1 MHVMRCCITHVMYSG
16 STNDKSA
23 NGLYCFLLKDKT
35 PLIIPLQTINVH
47 ALCSY
52 GVFFPHHWTPTT
64 SQQFFS
70 AFSHFELLNFIP
82 AIRCHTITQFSCSV
96 LLIVMVATSQDYP
109 YHSVF
114 SGDFQSEYAL
124 ATTF

>member
-1 MHVMRCCITHVMYSG
+1 MHVMRCCITHVLYSG

-23 NGLYCFLLKDKT
+23 NGLYCFQLKDKT

-96 LLIVMVATSQDYP
+96 LLIVMVLHKITLIAVSFLGISHQQMPLHTP
-109 YHSVF
+109 F
-114 SGDFQSEYAL
+114 
-124 ATTF
+124 